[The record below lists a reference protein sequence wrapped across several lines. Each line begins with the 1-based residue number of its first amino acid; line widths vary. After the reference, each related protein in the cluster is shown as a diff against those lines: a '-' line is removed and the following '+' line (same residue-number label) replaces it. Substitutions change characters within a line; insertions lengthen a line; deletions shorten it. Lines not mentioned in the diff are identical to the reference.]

1 MEDWKDK
8 EISLILPTFN
18 EKNSIRKVIDNFSK
32 LELFKEILVINNN
45 AMEELVKKL
54 IKQMRLKYLKRNKD
68 MVLQYLEVFMNQGD
82 LIVVCEPDD
91 TFIEK
96 DIYKLLSYSDSFDV
110 VYGSRTMND
119 MIWDGANMGWFLRFG
134 NWSVAKLLQIL
145 FNTCSLTDVGCTY
158 RLVKRSSM
166 LKILKNQRF

>member
-45 AMEELVKKL
+45 AMEGTSEEINKTNAIEIFEKKQGYGSAIL
-54 IKQMRLKYLKRNKD
+54 RGFYESK
-68 MVLQYLEVFMNQGD
+68 GD

-91 TFIEK
+91 
-96 DIYKLLSYSDSFDV
+96 
-110 VYGSRTMND
+110 
-119 MIWDGANMGWFLRFG
+119 
-134 NWSVAKLLQIL
+134 
-145 FNTCSLTDVGCTY
+145 
-158 RLVKRSSM
+158 
-166 LKILKNQRF
+166 